1 MVGRSRLAATSAQRA
16 DLEVLAR
23 SDVRGEADRARA
35 MLLTLAGW
43 TSVEVAEAFGV
54 TADAVRHWRQWFCE
68 GGVEALRSTLASGRP
83 PTKGEQA
90 LAVAAALLRE
100 PVENRPNWTLPR
112 LQAEIERQTGLS
124 VSKSRLS
131 ILLREKGGFAGAAPA
146 TR

>member
-1 MVGRSRLAATSAQRA
+1 MAGRSRLAATTAQHA
-16 DLEVLAR
+16 ELGMLAR
-23 SDVRGEADRARA
+23 SDVRGKADRARA

-43 TSVEVAEAFGV
+43 TSIEVAEAFGM

-83 PTKGEQA
+83 PAKGEQA

-112 LQAEIERQTGLS
+112 LQAEMERQTGLS
-124 VSKSRLS
+124 ISKSRLS
-131 ILLREKGGFAGAAPA
+131 ILPRQKEGSAGAALA